1 MGNRF
6 RFYIRFRLVFYLSIL
21 LGAGCVSDY
30 DGELPESAPIPVL
43 NGVLYADSVLALNL
57 TMSNQPQEKEFDV
70 IPDANFHLWK
80 NGLQIFPQNS
90 FNDNGTYTF
99 ADTCRQG
106 DSYKVEAYIP
116 GYPALSAETVIP
128 WKPFIYITKTENT
141 ETRRTSDV
149 FNLKISDI
157 DNKIHAIYIY
167 LFLRNNIET
176 GDSIWEQRGI
186 YCDSPFADTFNRF
199 YDSWAPEGFS
209 YEYESFVR
217 FPLENLPDRNLQT
230 RLAFIGGSEATR
242 FYVITATKEYD
253 LYYKGGYLQRSFDP
267 KVNLPFTYQPVFLP
281 SNITG
286 GAGIFS
292 GIGLSM
298 FDFEAE
304 P

>member
-1 MGNRF
+1 
-6 RFYIRFRLVFYLSIL
+6 
-21 LGAGCVSDY
+21 
-30 DGELPESAPIPVL
+30 
-43 NGVLYADSVLALNL
+43 
-57 TMSNQPQEKEFDV
+57 
-70 IPDANFHLWK
+70 
-80 NGLQIFPQNS
+80 
-90 FNDNGTYTF
+90 
-99 ADTCRQG
+99 
-106 DSYKVEAYIP
+106 
-116 GYPALSAETVIP
+116 
-128 WKPFIYITKTENT
+128 
-141 ETRRTSDV
+141 
-149 FNLKISDI
+149 LKISDI
-157 DNKIHAIYIY
+157 GDNIHAIYIY
-167 LFLRNNIET
+167 LFVRNNIET
-176 GDSIWEQRGI
+176 GDSTWEQRGI
-186 YCDSPFADTFNRF
+186 YCDSPFTDSFNRF

-242 FYVITATKEYD
+242 FYVIAATKEYD

-292 GIGLSM
+292 GIDLSM